1 MNEQGKFVSVA
12 TKVST
17 WVWARLNAIADKK
30 GMSLYEMAQ
39 MVYDTLVR
47 YMDDQHNLSA
57 EMEQAMSIFDHMVGW
72 KGQMNLATPNGEKA
86 VTEATYYVGA
96 EGKEG
101 VRAVHVSTPF
111 MGEAVETVNVQEILE
126 RTICLLMPQRY
137 MRLRRLAV
145 DMDCNSILQLIDTL
159 IDENSKEADVKELR
173 QGFEDA
179 NRSEFGRKPWEQ
191 PFKRHHH
198 RTPDSVAQ
206 AKQGRIEFT
215 PEDYIDDDS
224 RY

>member
-1 MNEQGKFVSVA
+1 MQKGGEYLVIA
-12 TKVST
+12 TKVKPE
-17 WVWARLNAIADKK
+17 VKK
-30 GMSLYEMAQ
+30 QIGKLCKQKKLTEYGMLQ
-39 MVYDTLVR
+39 MVCDCLVR

-173 QGFEDA
+173 KGFEDA
-179 NRSEFGRKPWEQ
+179 NRSEWGRKPWEQ

-198 RTPDSVAQ
+198 RTPDSLAQ

>member
-1 MNEQGKFVSVA
+1 MNNDKGKYVTVA

-47 YMDDQHNLSA
+47 YMDDRHNLTA

-72 KGQMNLATPNGEKA
+72 KGQMNLADMESKTA
-86 VTEATYYVGA
+86 SEATYYVTS
-96 EGKEG
+96 ESKEG
-101 VRAVHVSTPF
+101 VRAVHVSRPF
-111 MGEAVETVNVQEILE
+111 FGEPQETANIQDILE

-137 MRLRRLAV
+137 ARLRRLAV
-145 DMDCNSILQLIDTL
+145 EMECNSILQLIDTL
-159 IDENSKEADVKELR
+159 IDTNSREAELKELR
-173 QGFEDA
+173 KGFEDA
-179 NRSEFGRKPWEQ
+179 DRSEFGRKPWEQ

-198 RTPDSVAQ
+198 RTPDSVA
-206 AKQGRIEFT
+206 KSIMFT
-215 PEDYIDDDS
+215 PEDYIEYNS
-224 RY
+224 NY

>member
-1 MNEQGKFVSVA
+1 MNDRGKYVSVA
-12 TKVST
+12 TKVSM
-17 WVWARLNAIADKK
+17 WVWGRLNAIAEKK

-47 YMDDQHNLSA
+47 YMDDQHNLTA

-72 KGQMNLATPNGEKA
+72 AGQMNLAQTSEKVA
-86 VTEATYYVGA
+86 SEATYYLTS
-96 EGKEG
+96 EDKEG
-101 VRAVHVSTPF
+101 VRAVHVSRPF
-111 MGEAVETVNVQEILE
+111 FGEAVETANIQEILE

-137 MRLRRLAV
+137 ARLRRLAV
-145 DMDCNSILQLIDTL
+145 EMDCNSILQLIDTL
-159 IDENSKEADVKELR
+159 IDENSREQELKELR
-173 QGFEDA
+173 KGFEDA

-206 AKQGRIEFT
+206 ARQGRIEFT
-215 PEDYIDDDS
+215 PDDYIEDNS

>member
-1 MNEQGKFVSVA
+1 MNDKGKYVSVA
-12 TKVST
+12 TKVSM
-17 WVWARLNAIADKK
+17 WVWGRLNAIAEKK

-47 YMDDQHNLSA
+47 YMDDRHNLTA

-72 KGQMNLATPNGEKA
+72 KGQMNLADTCAKTA
-86 VTEATYYVGA
+86 SEATYYMTSDD
-96 EGKEG
+96 KEG
-101 VRAVHVSTPF
+101 VRAVHVAKPF
-111 MGEAVETVNVQEILE
+111 FGEPQETANIQDILE

-137 MRLRRLAV
+137 ARLRRLAV
-145 DMDCNSILQLIDTL
+145 EMDCNSILQLIDTL
-159 IDENSKEADVKELR
+159 IDENSREQELKELR
-173 QGFEDA
+173 KGFEDA

-206 AKQGRIEFT
+206 ARQGRIEFT
-215 PEDYIDDDS
+215 PDDYIEDNS